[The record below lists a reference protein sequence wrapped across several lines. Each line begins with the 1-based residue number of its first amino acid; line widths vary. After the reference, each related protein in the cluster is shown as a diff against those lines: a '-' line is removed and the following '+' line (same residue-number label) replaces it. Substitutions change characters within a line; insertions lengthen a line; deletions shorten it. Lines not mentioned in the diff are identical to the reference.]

1 MAEQHSAGDA
11 APACGRPRVAKVSAP
26 SATIAPD
33 APAVG
38 QVETW
43 LAPLLFAVGFAWI
56 FRGWLFNGFD
66 GAFGDE
72 ADGYLALAII
82 EHWRHVFAGT
92 AYWSD
97 PKFFYPERGTLG
109 YTDALFLIGTVH
121 AVFRALGADVFTAYM
136 LAMSVL
142 AIVGYFGFLRLA
154 VRHFAISPAAAAVG
168 AFLFAFANVDAVKLV
183 HVQAYC
189 AMLLPLLCDLVLSAW
204 QSVKHRRGV
213 VLSVAAGLLY
223 AALFLTAFQT
233 AWFFG
238 CYLLLLTLLHPLVFG
253 RAQSR
258 VLFGEILVTRRYVLL
273 GFLAG
278 FTAGIVPFMSLY
290 LPVFLSGRNREFAE
304 VVSSMPDWRD
314 LLNVTPENAVW
325 GHILKWLGIV
335 GEPSRAVSELELAF
349 TPAVLI
355 VFALGLVMLRS
366 SAWQDAGNRWFVV
379 LGAAV
384 IVGWLLQM
392 DYGGVRPWQAVWAFV
407 PGAGA
412 VRYTFRSQVI
422 ANLFVAL
429 VVARTLMELGRT
441 RVAAVPLAAFL
452 IVEQANLLWTPVMS
466 RQAGLAWINAVP
478 PPPAGCRVFYLV
490 PNAFPVEKEGFEHQD
505 NAMLFAVVRGI
516 PTINGYSS
524 WFPDGWDLEE
534 PARPGYAAAVHKWAR
549 SKRVDG
555 LCGLDPRLARWTIGL
570 PE

>member
-1 MAEQHSAGDA
+1 MSAT
-11 APACGRPRVAKVSAP
+11 

-33 APAVG
+33 LPATDRVT
-38 QVETW
+38 TW
-43 LAPLLFAVGFAWI
+43 LAPLLFAAGFAWV
-56 FRGWLFNGFD
+56 FRRWLFDGFD

-82 EHWRHVFAGT
+82 EHWRHVFSGT

-97 PKFFYPERGTLG
+97 PIFFYPERGTLG

-121 AVFRALGADVFTAYM
+121 AAFRALGADVFTAYM

-142 AIVGYFGFLRLA
+142 AVVGYFGFLRLA
-154 VRHFAISPAAAAVG
+154 VRHFAIAPAAAAVG

-204 QSVKHRRGV
+204 RSPKYWRAIPSVV
-213 VLSVAAGLLY
+213 AGLLY
-223 AALFLTAFQT
+223 GALFLTAFQT

-238 CYLLLLTLLHPLVFG
+238 CYLLLLALLHPLVFG
-253 RAQSR
+253 LTQSR
-258 VLFGEILVTRRYVLL
+258 VILNDILVTKRHVVL
-273 GFLAG
+273 GFVGG
-278 FTAGIVPFMSLY
+278 FSVGVVPFLSLY
-290 LPVFLSGRNREFAE
+290 LPVFLSGRSRDFAE
-304 VVSSMPDWRD
+304 VVLNMPDWRD
-314 LLNVTPENAVW
+314 LLNVTPENLVW
-325 GHILKWLGIV
+325 GDVLKWLGIV
-335 GEPSRAVSELELAF
+335 GRPSHSVSEVELAF
-349 TPAVLI
+349 TPAVLV
-355 VFALGLVMLRS
+355 VFALGLVMLQARS
-366 SAWQDAGNRWFVV
+366 WRDAGNRCFVM

-384 IVGWLLQM
+384 IIGWLLQM
-392 DYGGVRPWQAVWAFV
+392 DYGGVRPWKAVWAFV

-412 VRYTFRSQVI
+412 VRYTFRSQLV

-429 VVARTLMELGRT
+429 VVARALMELGRT
-441 RVAAVPLAAFL
+441 RVAAAVPLAAFL
-452 IVEQANLLWTPVMS
+452 IVEQANLFWTPVTS
-466 RQAGLAWINAVP
+466 RQAGLAWIGAVP

-490 PNAFPVEKEGFEHQD
+490 PNAVPVEKEGFEHQD

-534 PARPGYAAAVHKWAR
+534 PARPGYAAAVRAWAQSR
-549 SKRVDG
+549 RIDG
-555 LCGLDPRLARWTIGL
+555 LCGLDPRPARWTVGL
-570 PE
+570 PD

>member
-1 MAEQHSAGDA
+1 
-11 APACGRPRVAKVSAP
+11 VSAP
-26 SATIAPD
+26 SATIASD
-33 APAVG
+33 VPAVSR
-38 QVETW
+38 VETW
-43 LAPLLFAVGFAWI
+43 LAPLLFAAGFAWT
-56 FRGWLFNGFD
+56 FRHWLFNGFD

-72 ADGYLALAII
+72 ADGYLALAIV

-97 PKFFYPERGTLG
+97 PLFFYPERGTLG

-121 AVFRALGADVFTAYM
+121 AAFRALGADVFTAYM

-142 AIVGYFGFLRLA
+142 AMVGYFGFLRLA
-154 VRHFAISPAAAAVG
+154 VRHFAITPAAAAVG

-189 AMLLPLLCDLVLSAW
+189 AMLLPVLCDLVLSAW
-204 QSVKHRRGV
+204 RSVKHRRGV
-213 VLSVAAGLLY
+213 VLSIAAGLLY

-238 CYLLLLTLLHPLVFG
+238 CYLLLLVLLHPLVFG
-253 RAQSR
+253 LAQSR
-258 VLFGEILVTRRYVLL
+258 AMLGEILVTKRPIVLGFAA

-278 FTAGIVPFMSLY
+278 IVPVLSLY
-290 LPVFLSGRNREFAE
+290 LPVLLSGRSREFAE
-304 VVSSMPDWRD
+304 VVSNMPDWRD

-325 GHILKWLGIV
+325 GDILKWLGIV
-335 GEPSRAVSELELAF
+335 GRPNRPPSEVELAF
-349 TPAVLI
+349 TPLVLA
-355 VFALGLVMLRS
+355 VFALGLLMLRS
-366 SAWQDAGNRWFVV
+366 PSRRDDGNRWFVM

-384 IVGWLLQM
+384 IIGWLLQM
-392 DYGGVRPWQAVWAFV
+392 DYGGVRPWKAVWAFV

-412 VRYTFRSQVI
+412 VRYTFRSQLV

-429 VVARTLMELGRT
+429 VVARTLMELSRA

-452 IVEQANLLWTPVMS
+452 IIEQINLLAPLVMS

-478 PPPAGCRVFYLV
+478 PPPPGCRVFYLV
-490 PNAFPVEKEGFEHQD
+490 PNAVPVDKEGFEHQD
-505 NAMLFAVVRGI
+505 NAMLFAVVRGV

-524 WFPDGWDLEE
+524 WFPDGWNLEE
-534 PARPGYAAAVHKWAR
+534 PAQPGYAAAVHKWAK

-555 LCGLDPRLARWTIGL
+555 LCGLDPRPARWTVGL
-570 PE
+570 PD